1 MRRSFILSAL
11 LITLLLMSVPAGAQT
26 QFNRRSYPNV
36 TDPYQTGLRTFYK
49 TWSDLNQTQDRVA
62 MNPGDGYRVA
72 TAQGQMD
79 LLERTW
85 QDGSFNRSQMDS
97 AISDVQFVL
106 KFNDMSSPDREALM
120 QDLEQLR
127 DLRVKYGG

>member
-1 MRRSFILSAL
+1 MRRSFIPSG
-11 LITLLLMSVPAGAQT
+11 IVVTLLLVWLPAGAQT

-36 TDPYQTGLRTFYK
+36 TNAYQTGLRTFYK
-49 TWSDLNQTQDRVA
+49 TWSDLNQTQNRVA

-85 QDGSFNRSQMDS
+85 QDGSFDRAQMNN

-106 KFNDMSSPDREALM
+106 KFNDMSSQNREALT

>member
-1 MRRSFILSAL
+1 MRRSFIPSA
-11 LITLLLMSVPAGAQT
+11 IVVTLLLMWVPAGAQT

-36 TDPYQTGLRTFYK
+36 TDAYQSGVRTFYK
-49 TWSDLNQTQDRVA
+49 TWSDLNRTQDRVA

-72 TAQGQMD
+72 AAQGQMD

-85 QDGSFNRSQMDS
+85 QDGSFDRSQINN

-106 KFNDMSSPDREALM
+106 KFNDMSSQDREALA

-127 DLRVKYGG
+127 DLRVRYGG

>member
-1 MRRSFILSAL
+1 MRRFFIPAILV
-11 LITLLLMSVPAGAQT
+11 TLLAMWIPAGAQT
-26 QFNRRSYPNV
+26 QFNRRRYPNV
-36 TDPYQTGLRTFYK
+36 TDAYQSGLRTFYK
-49 TWSDLNQTQDRVA
+49 TWWDLNQTQDRAA
-62 MNPGDGYRVA
+62 MNPGDGYRAA

-85 QDGSFNRSQMDS
+85 QDGSFDRSRMNS

-106 KFNDMSSPDREALM
+106 KFNDMSSQDREALT

-127 DLRVKYGG
+127 DLRVRYGG